1 MSLSKQLLLLISAL
15 FLMIFSL
22 NFVLSVENIR
32 SYLEGESQVHAQDTA
47 TSLGLSLSPHM
58 SDEKDPVLETMI
70 SAIFD
75 RGYYKQIKLLNVE
88 GEPLVTLSNEKA
100 IDGVPAWFISQLPM
114 QAAVAESEIS
124 SGWNISGIVLV
135 EINPNYAYLKLY
147 EQVKR
152 SFYYSLL
159 TFALSVF
166 LLLVVLQITL
176 SSLKRIGKMA
186 ETISQGSFD
195 VIERLP
201 WTLEVRRVA
210 TSMNVMSKKLERVI
224 ANLNTRLESI
234 GKKLQ
239 LDDLTGLSKRTG
251 FDMDTKELL
260 TSHVET
266 YVMMIKI
273 DALSSLVK
281 ELGSDA
287 IDQFL
292 KDFADIL
299 STVSE
304 EKDHQNVKAYRFF
317 GSEFV
322 ILTQGLSAEQVEG
335 LATSLS
341 VAFGELGKKYQKTDI
356 AHIGVAVFDPFSSK
370 NTILLAANEAYEQAQ
385 LIGANSY
392 YLRQGEDRAKDMAEW
407 KELVFDTIDRNNYKV
422 SYLGAVE
429 NMQTGKVMME
439 EAFSEAFDKSGQ
451 PVSIATFVSIA
462 EKFVKIVDLDEGV
475 ITRTVEHIKANKTP
489 HLVAINLSSRTVKN
503 SDFRARL
510 GGLIANNKAVAKH
523 IVFSLSAY
531 AVAKEINV
539 YKEFISFAH
548 SLNMKV
554 IIKRF
559 ETQSMAPDLI
569 KELRPDFVRLARD
582 IGNGISRDEHKKEFT
597 RTMIEVCEL
606 LDIQV
611 LAENVKSETDFNCL
625 KDIGVTGASH

>member
-1 MSLSKQLLLLISAL
+1 M
-15 FLMIFSL
+15 
-22 NFVLSVENIR
+22 
-32 SYLEGESQVHAQDTA
+32 
-47 TSLGLSLSPHM
+47 
-58 SDEKDPVLETMI
+58 
-70 SAIFD
+70 
-75 RGYYKQIKLLNVE
+75 
-88 GEPLVTLSNEKA
+88 
-100 IDGVPAWFISQLPM
+100 
-114 QAAVAESEIS
+114 
-124 SGWNISGIVLV
+124 
-135 EINPNYAYLKLY
+135 
-147 EQVKR
+147 
-152 SFYYSLL
+152 
-159 TFALSVF
+159 
-166 LLLVVLQITL
+166 
-176 SSLKRIGKMA
+176 
-186 ETISQGSFD
+186 
-195 VIERLP
+195 
-201 WTLEVRRVA
+201 
-210 TSMNVMSKKLERVI
+210 
-224 ANLNTRLESI
+224 
-234 GKKLQ
+234 
-239 LDDLTGLSKRTG
+239 
-251 FDMDTKELL
+251 
-260 TSHVET
+260 
-266 YVMMIKI
+266 
-273 DALSSLVK
+273 
-281 ELGSDA
+281 
-287 IDQFL
+287 
-292 KDFADIL
+292 
-299 STVSE
+299 
-304 EKDHQNVKAYRFF
+304 
-317 GSEFV
+317 
-322 ILTQGLSAEQVEG
+322 SAEQVEG

-422 SYLGAVE
+422 S
-429 NMQTGKVMME
+429 
-439 EAFSEAFDKSGQ
+439 S
-451 PVSIATFVSIA
+451 FVSIA

>member
-1 MSLSKQLLLLISAL
+1 MK
-15 FLMIFSL
+15 
-22 NFVLSVENIR
+22 
-32 SYLEGESQVHAQDTA
+32 
-47 TSLGLSLSPHM
+47 
-58 SDEKDPVLETMI
+58 
-70 SAIFD
+70 
-75 RGYYKQIKLLNVE
+75 
-88 GEPLVTLSNEKA
+88 
-100 IDGVPAWFISQLPM
+100 
-114 QAAVAESEIS
+114 
-124 SGWNISGIVLV
+124 
-135 EINPNYAYLKLY
+135 
-147 EQVKR
+147 
-152 SFYYSLL
+152 
-159 TFALSVF
+159 
-166 LLLVVLQITL
+166 
-176 SSLKRIGKMA
+176 
-186 ETISQGSFD
+186 
-195 VIERLP
+195 
-201 WTLEVRRVA
+201 
-210 TSMNVMSKKLERVI
+210 
-224 ANLNTRLESI
+224 
-234 GKKLQ
+234 
-239 LDDLTGLSKRTG
+239 
-251 FDMDTKELL
+251 
-260 TSHVET
+260 
-266 YVMMIKI
+266 
-273 DALSSLVK
+273 
-281 ELGSDA
+281 
-287 IDQFL
+287 
-292 KDFADIL
+292 
-299 STVSE
+299 TV
-304 EKDHQNVKAYRFF
+304 
-317 GSEFV
+317 
-322 ILTQGLSAEQVEG
+322 
-335 LATSLS
+335 
-341 VAFGELGKKYQKTDI
+341 
-356 AHIGVAVFDPFSSK
+356 
-370 NTILLAANEAYEQAQ
+370 
-385 LIGANSY
+385 
-392 YLRQGEDRAKDMAEW
+392 AEW

-429 NMQTGKVMME
+429 NMQTGEVMME